1 MIDLKFLRENPD
13 AVRESQRTRGEDPAL
28 VDALLE
34 ADASRRAAVLAG
46 DNLRAEQKAFG
57 KKVGQASPEERP
69 ALLEGSKELAA
80 KVKQAEAEQ
89 HEAQAA
95 LDAAHRAISNVV
107 QEGAPRAA
115 RTTSSPSRRSAR
127 FPRST
132 SNPRTTSSWVS
143 RWG

>member
-1 MIDLKFLRENPD
+1 MIDLKFLRENPEI
-13 AVRESQRTRGEDPAL
+13 VRESQRTRGEDPGL

-34 ADASRRAAVLAG
+34 ADASRRAAVLTG

-80 KVKQAEAEQ
+80 KVKEAEAAQ

-95 LDAAHRAISNVV
+95 LDSAHLSLIHI
-107 QEGAPRAA
+107 
-115 RTTSSPSRRSAR
+115 
-127 FPRST
+127 
-132 SNPRTTSSWVS
+132 
-143 RWG
+143 